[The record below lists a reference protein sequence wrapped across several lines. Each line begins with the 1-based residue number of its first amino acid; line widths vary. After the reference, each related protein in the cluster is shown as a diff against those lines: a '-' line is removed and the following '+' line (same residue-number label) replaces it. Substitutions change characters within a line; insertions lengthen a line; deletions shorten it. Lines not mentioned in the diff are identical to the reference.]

1 MSPPFFSVVV
11 PTYNREQIVCRC
23 IDSVLRQSFEDFE
36 LVVVDDHSSDGT
48 ITALERYDDPRLRLV
63 RHEHNR
69 GITPAR
75 HTGVVNSTGTWV
87 VIVDSDW
94 ELLPKALE
102 RMHEIVLELPD
113 GVRVMRSRLTWD
125 DGRVTP
131 EFTPPEPI
139 GYEGRISWAEAEGGN
154 DATHCVHRSVF
165 EATPLFAE
173 RRGAMETLWELELA
187 SREQT
192 LYVDDVLGHEHTDAA
207 NSWLRTAAAGEL
219 VPRLFSDAP
228 DMLWMAETALQR
240 HGPALRQHGPG
251 QYTTLLRVA
260 SVQAFYLGKRRT
272 GVRYAVAALRRRP
285 LEPQAWVTLTLGLI
299 GPRAVAH
306 GTLALRRLIAWRGRA
321 QLLDGGAAPVAA

>member
-11 PTYNREQIVCRC
+11 PTYNRERIVCRC
-23 IDSVLRQSFEDFE
+23 IDSVLGQGFEDFE

-48 ITALERYDDPRLRLV
+48 LAALERYDDPRLRV
-63 RHEHNR
+63 VTHERNR

-75 HTGVVNSTGTWV
+75 NTGVVNSTGTWV

-94 ELLPKALE
+94 ELLPGALE
-102 RMHEIVLELPD
+102 RMREIVQELPE

-125 DGRVTP
+125 DGRITP

-165 EATPLFAE
+165 ETTPLFAD

-187 SREQT
+187 SREQA

-207 NSWLRTAAAGEL
+207 NSWLRTSAADEL

-240 HGPALRQHGPG
+240 HGRALREHGPG
-251 QYTTLLRVA
+251 QYMTLLRVA
-260 SVQAFYLGKRRT
+260 SVQAFYLGKRRA

-285 LEPQAWVTLTLGLI
+285 LEPQAWVTLALGLI
-299 GPRAVAH
+299 GPRVVAH
-306 GTLALRRLIAWRGRA
+306 GTLSLRRLIAWRSRA
-321 QLLDGGAAPVAA
+321 QLADGGAAAVAA